1 MKKFYAVLL
10 ALAVTMSLGGAAMAS
25 GASLEQNANSA
36 PVTGSTLYVEDMEP
50 SEYAYLTSYTKRD
63 DTGRVYVGNDITEA
77 GQSLVLDETVLGAS
91 YTGVYAHGEDA
102 SVRVTGTL
110 AVMDDT
116 AGEYGS
122 DFSGQGVMIV
132 GNDGA
137 RIDIEDATLWSKGFA
152 RAAIVV
158 SADAVVTA
166 RNSSFTVLG
175 ANALTEIYDGY
186 VCNGDQSTMI
196 APPWNLGLMGGA
208 RLVNMIGQNP
218 TLTMIDCEAV
228 AGAWAL
234 LSTDSGSNMRI
245 NVVDSTLSILPE
257 SEGGM
262 DSGWR
267 IFGYEEDAYGAGYGS
282 YYIGNPSQY
291 YYGTVFN
298 GVTYAGIITGGE
310 TAHYTSSAGSIELF
324 DANGNLLETVEGKGR
339 PTVINGVFG
348 IMCHSTLNSGL
359 YIEDGTTL
367 NTADACILH
376 KNGNSDWYFDNAV
389 LNSGTGV
396 LFQMMDNDDD
406 SRIGAVSTDNG
417 MAMDTVYSEDK
428 VTSGIGFPGIN
439 YDYETAAGGHTI
451 TALYTNG
458 TYNGDIYNGT
468 GYYDQAADNLQVTL
482 GEGAAL
488 TGDIA
493 LASVIKGIP
502 YSAEAIQGIAYY
514 GDDIEYVFLD
524 EEGNTCQEEEAVY
537 IQIRR
542 YTEREYFLQGHVQNK
557 RYYNGAST
565 LELTVQDGAVW
576 TVEDTSLLTRLV
588 IEEGSLVYG
597 ELAVQADGTL
607 LLTASEEL
615 IPSGS
620 YGTIEAAAA
629 SASASGEASGEA
641 SGDPS

>member
-1 MKKFYAVLL
+1 MKKFFAVLL
-10 ALAVTMSLGGAAMAS
+10 ALAMAMSLGGAAMAS
-25 GASLEQNANSA
+25 GDPSEETGLFA
-36 PVTGSTLYVEDMEP
+36 PETGVTLYVEDMEA

-63 DTGRVYVGNDITEA
+63 DTGNIYIGNDITEA
-77 GQSLVLDETVLGAS
+77 DRTVVLDETVLGAS
-91 YTGVYAHGEDA
+91 YTGVYAHGEEA

-158 SADAVVTA
+158 AADAVVTA

-175 ANALTEIYDGY
+175 ANPLTDIYDGY
-186 VCNGDQSTMI
+186 ICNGDQTTMI

-218 TLTMIDCEAV
+218 TLTMIDCEGV

-310 TAHYTSSAGSIELF
+310 TAHYTSSAGSIDLY
-324 DANGNLLETVEGKGR
+324 DANGNLLETVEGKGQ
-339 PTVINGVFG
+339 PTVVNGVFG

-359 YIEDGTTL
+359 YIEEGTIL
-367 NTADACILH
+367 NTEDACILH
-376 KNGNSDWYFDNAV
+376 KNGSSDWYFDNAV

-406 SRIGAVSTDNG
+406 SRIGAVSTENG

-428 VTSGIGFPGIN
+428 VTSGVGFPGIN
-439 YDYETAAGGHTI
+439 YDYATAAGGHTI

-458 TYNGDIYNGT
+458 VYNGDIYNGT
-468 GYYDQAADNLQVTL
+468 GYYDQKADNLQVTL

-488 TGDIA
+488 SGDIA
-493 LASVIKGIP
+493 LSSVIKGIP
-502 YSAEAIQGIAYY
+502 YGAEAVEGINYY

-524 EEGNTCQEEEAVY
+524 ADGNACSEEEAVY

-557 RYYNGAST
+557 LYYNGAST
-565 LELTVQDGAVW
+565 LEVTVQDGAVW
-576 TVEDTSLLTRLV
+576 TVEDMSLLTRLV
-588 IEEGSLVYG
+588 IEDGSSVYG
-597 ELAVQADGTL
+597 ALTVQEDGTL
-607 LLTASEEL
+607 LLTAADEL
-615 IPSGS
+615 IPAGS

-629 SASASGEASGEA
+629 AASASGEAS
-641 SGDPS
+641 